1 MSQYKATH
9 CQAPN
14 FAYALTVR
22 KLKSQRAIKVEDLD
36 LSSVRHMFNAV
47 RLTRRVVACACVCVS
62 VVCVCVSVSLFVCVC
77 VRGGHTRL
85 SCAATSTW
93 DAYYVIAWQ
102 AEPIDPRAVQLFLAT
117 FGPAG
122 FKPEAMSPGYG
133 LAEHTVYVCDKGAQV
148 LAVDKQALEEDGTVR
163 VLAAGRVTDDVVCTP
178 NSGDGAAANDY
189 THLVGCGFPARNHD
203 VDVIIVDTK
212 SFRVLGEDRVGEI
225 WINSPSKAVGYYGL
239 PEKSAADFH
248 ALPSTG
254 DGEAE
259 KVEEAGPD
267 TDTPTPNTSDSG
279 GGYLRSGDLGFLHN
293 GELFI
298 CGRSKDLIIIRGRN
312 HYPQDIEHTVE
323 ADTQVCGS
331 VLVHVCVCVCARLRR
346 GGVCLWCAAV
356 PACCLT
362 RSRRCTSTDP
372 RWLHV
377 HLQRWE
383 R

>member
-1 MSQYKATH
+1 M
-9 CQAPN
+9 
-14 FAYALTVR
+14 
-22 KLKSQRAIKVEDLD
+22 AIFCL
-36 LSSVRHMFNAV
+36 
-47 RLTRRVVACACVCVS
+47 CVCVS
-62 VVCVCVSVSLFVCVC
+62 VCVCVC

-346 GGVCLWCAAV
+346 GGVCLCCAAV